1 MALMI
6 LEGPAYLFPALL
18 VFNHNL
24 IIFIHIYHFTF
35 ILWDSEGAKVMAL
48 MILEG
53 PAYLFPA
60 LLVFIVDFNLFRLD
74 GGLTAKRSQLGSIDG
89 QGKVIPSD
97 VHWCKM
103 LPF

>member
-1 MALMI
+1 MLMNE
-6 LEGPAYLFPALL
+6 L
-18 VFNHNL
+18 FNHNL
-24 IIFIHIYHFTF
+24 IIFIYIYHFTF

-89 QGKVIPSD
+89 QGKVIPKIYC
-97 VHWCKM
+97 VQVM
-103 LPF
+103 LHILMEGK